1 MLPIGVP
8 LNMGLVGHPFVH
20 GTTTYSLREDTNLAS
35 YLASVAPSPL
45 LEMASHSFQSLP
57 YADKTITWIETDL
70 NSSKRENEFVTGMCC
85 VVLCCVVFLCFKLY
99 ECLWTVLFLCVLLCC
114 CAAYIYIGS
123 TGILDGF
130 IVYLVLC
137 VEFMFLMNSSYLF

>member
-85 VVLCCVVFLCFKLY
+85 VVLLCCV
-99 ECLWTVLFLCVLLCC
+99 
-114 CAAYIYIGS
+114 YIYWEYRHIRWFYRLS
-123 TGILDGF
+123 C
-130 IVYLVLC
+130 IVC
-137 VEFMFLMNSSYLF
+137 